1 MIDFVMP
8 DVGEAVVKACL
19 VQWLKRPRDHPIK
32 DGKQV
37 GAQRATRERVI
48 APLTRHLSIG
58 FDLEILMSP
67 DRKGG
72 GGATQT

>member
-1 MIDFVMP
+1 MFDVVMP
-8 DVGEAVVKACL
+8 FTGDAIVKTRLAK
-19 VQWLKRPRDHPIK
+19 WLKHPG
-32 DGKQV
+32 DPQP
-37 GAQRATRERVI
+37 ATREPVI

-67 DRKGG
+67 DRRGG

>member
-1 MIDFVMP
+1 MF
-8 DVGEAVVKACL
+8 DVVGDAIVKTRLAK
-19 VQWLKRPRDHPIK
+19 WLKRPGDP
-32 DGKQV
+32 
-37 GAQRATRERVI
+37 QRATRERVI

-58 FDLEILMSP
+58 FDLEIQMSP

>member
-1 MIDFVMP
+1 MF
-8 DVGEAVVKACL
+8 DVVVPYKGDA
-19 VQWLKRPRDHPIK
+19 I
-32 DGKQV
+32 
-37 GAQRATRERVI
+37 ATHEPVI

-67 DRKGG
+67 DRRGG